1 MQFPRSLLLALV
13 SALAAY
19 AQTATGPNAFT
30 NVGLAAT
37 AGQEV
42 TLTWYEI
49 GSGSEKREALLM
61 IGQDSNHRRH
71 RGSGSP

>member
-19 AQTATGPNAFT
+19 AQTTGSQPNPIT

-37 AGQEV
+37 AGQPV
-42 TLTWYEI
+42 TITW
-49 GSGSEKREALLM
+49 
-61 IGQDSNHRRH
+61 
-71 RGSGSP
+71 